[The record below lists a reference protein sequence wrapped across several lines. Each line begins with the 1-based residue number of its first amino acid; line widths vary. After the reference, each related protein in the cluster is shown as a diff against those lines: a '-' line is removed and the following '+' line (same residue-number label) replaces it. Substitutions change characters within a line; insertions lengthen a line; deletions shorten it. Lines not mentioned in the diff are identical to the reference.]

1 MQTIWQVLA
10 TGMGVMMI
18 TMTIAVIVGLCVLL
32 WWTRRID

>member
-1 MQTIWQVLA
+1 V
-10 TGMGVMMI
+10 MI